1 MASVPDDKIK
11 HKRKKLK
18 IILWILF
25 PILFAVS
32 ALLLNE
38 VIGPAFLGVVVLI
51 LAIADIVAIYILA
64 EKFYNWPVITVLM
77 FLAGMLFKRNH
88 WPFAGTL
95 LTTGISVLCLSSLVN
110 TVRFQI
116 TLRNNPFL
124 RWFGSVSCIIIA
136 VYMAGWLMMI
146 QHWSRDAA
154 NILGNTGMVLF
165 IISVL
170 GMVFTLPGSKYLSWS
185 MIEKKIFFRSILIP
199 MGIVFCL
206 ILISVVFSDIFF
218 WIIDRSGRPLE
229 TIGSIQ
235 LFDLEGINSL

>member
-1 MASVPDDKIK
+1 MVPIHDDKLK
-11 HKRKKLK
+11 HKRKKLR

-32 ALLLNE
+32 ALLLNG
-38 VIGPAFLGVVVLI
+38 VIGPAFLGVGVLI
-51 LAIADIVAIYILA
+51 LAIIDIVTIFILA
-64 EKFYNWPVITVLM
+64 EKFYNWPVITVLIFM
-77 FLAGMLFKRNH
+77 AGMLFKRNH
-88 WPFAGTL
+88 WPLAGAL
-95 LTTGISVLCLSSLVN
+95 LTTGISVLCISSLVN
-110 TVRFQI
+110 AVRFQI

-124 RWFGSVSCIIIA
+124 RWFGSISCIIIA

-146 QHWSRDAA
+146 QHWPRDVA

-206 ILISVVFSDIFF
+206 ILISVVFSDVFF
-218 WIIDRSGRPLE
+218 WVVDRSGRPLE
-229 TIGSIQ
+229 PFESIQ
-235 LFDLEGINSL
+235 LFDLEGINK